1 MVTIWERC
9 QHEFCRIRVLRVT
22 DMSTVEPHSIVSPEE
37 VLVSQF
43 TDKLNMRLL
52 PKKMM

>member
-1 MVTIWERC
+1 MVTIWEWC

-37 VLVSQF
+37 VSQF

-52 PKKMM
+52 PKKLM